1 MEQITRLTAEM
12 VQQGQAA
19 VIVVSAEIRLPLK
32 RFFESSFPR
41 LTVFSYQELPST
53 TEIENAGIIT
63 APPHVARAEVPLKAA
78 A

>member
-1 MEQITRLTAEM
+1 M
-12 VQQGQAA
+12 VQQGQPS
-19 VIVVSAEIRLPLK
+19 VVVVSAEIRLPVK

-41 LTVFSYQELPST
+41 LTVLSFQELPSA

-63 APPHVARAEVPLKAA
+63 VPPHLGRAEVPLKAA

>member
-1 MEQITRLTAEM
+1 MFLEVSARRHVVVVT
-12 VQQGQAA
+12 VA

-41 LTVFSYQELPST
+41 VAVLAYQELPPA

-63 APPHVARAEVPLKAA
+63 APAHVARAEVPLKAA

>member
-1 MEQITRLTAEM
+1 MKLNTE
-12 VQQGQAA
+12 A

-32 RFFESSFPR
+32 RYFESSFPR
-41 LTVFSYQELPST
+41 VSVLAYQELPPA

-63 APPHVARAEVPLKAA
+63 APAHVARAEVPLKAA

>member
-1 MEQITRLTAEM
+1 
-12 VQQGQAA
+12 V
-19 VIVVSAEIRLPLK
+19 VVVSAEIRLPVK

-41 LTVFSYQELPST
+41 MTVLSFQELPSA

-63 APPHVARAEVPLKAA
+63 VPAHLGRAEVPLKAA